1 MGFSVARG
9 LAGLG
14 VAASARP
21 ETPARKRLKSRGATI
36 EFRFNER
43 VVLMWLI
50 FLEAGLALVIFIFIV
65 WWTMRGKR

>member
-1 MGFSVARG
+1 
-9 LAGLG
+9 LG
-14 VAASARP
+14 EAAWTRP
-21 ETPARKRLKSRGATI
+21 ETPVSERLKSKAAAI
-36 EFRFNER
+36 EFAFNER